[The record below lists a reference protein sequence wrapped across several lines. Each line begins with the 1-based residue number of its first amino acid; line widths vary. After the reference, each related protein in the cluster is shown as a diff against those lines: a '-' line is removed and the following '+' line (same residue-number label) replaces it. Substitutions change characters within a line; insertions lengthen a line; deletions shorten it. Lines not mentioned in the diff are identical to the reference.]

1 MENVVLNRRTEG
13 YIGAERFD
21 DAGGNSETTTSL
33 AGFAELIG
41 KSKAMQDVYRLI
53 NRVAD
58 SDSRVIIYGESG
70 TGKEL
75 VSRAIYHQ
83 SRRNEKPFV
92 PINCGAI
99 PENLLESE
107 LFGHVRGSFTGAIS
121 SQVGKFELAH
131 EGTIFLDEIGDMSAD
146 LQVKMLR
153 VLEQGEILRVGGTKP
168 VQVDVRVIA
177 ATHRNLERAVEEGKF
192 REDLFYRLHVIPVH
206 IPPLRERRSD
216 IPLLFNHFLA
226 EFNERKRQQVD
237 GISDDAMS
245 LLMEY
250 SWPGNVRELK
260 NVIERMVIL
269 KGNGTITTVDLPRN
283 ILGNSSRISAVPTVR
298 ISEEGICLNTA
309 VSEFE
314 KALILKSLE
323 MSNGVKNR
331 AAKLLHLNRTTL
343 VEKIKKHRLQQ
354 RCSA

>member
-131 EGTIFLDEIGDMSAD
+131 EGT
-146 LQVKMLR
+146 
-153 VLEQGEILRVGGTKP
+153 
-168 VQVDVRVIA
+168 
-177 ATHRNLERAVEEGKF
+177 
-192 REDLFYRLHVIPVH
+192 
-206 IPPLRERRSD
+206 
-216 IPLLFNHFLA
+216 
-226 EFNERKRQQVD
+226 
-237 GISDDAMS
+237 
-245 LLMEY
+245 
-250 SWPGNVRELK
+250 
-260 NVIERMVIL
+260 
-269 KGNGTITTVDLPRN
+269 
-283 ILGNSSRISAVPTVR
+283 
-298 ISEEGICLNTA
+298 
-309 VSEFE
+309 
-314 KALILKSLE
+314 
-323 MSNGVKNR
+323 
-331 AAKLLHLNRTTL
+331 
-343 VEKIKKHRLQQ
+343 
-354 RCSA
+354 